1 MAQLINTFVR
11 TVDLDVVDTDLS
23 YKRVYFVYKN
33 DCDAFCHGMT
43 NHKGASNDIHTLL
56 QDLDDGCCTIHFDLA
71 LALAAALRALI
82 SPKARLYSLGNT
94 LTNFKRACAQL
105 SNNSRARWLPVH
117 LWWSSSNLRN

>member
-33 DCDAFCHGMT
+33 DLDSFCHGMT

-71 LALAAALRALI
+71 LALAWGSNSQQLI
-82 SPKARLYSLGNT
+82 KSL
-94 LTNFKRACAQL
+94 LQL
-105 SNNSRARWLPVH
+105 QILIKLVKY
-117 LWWSSSNLRN
+117 

>member
-11 TVDLDVVDTDLS
+11 TVDLDVIDTDLS

-33 DCDAFCHGMT
+33 DLDSFSHGMT

-71 LALAAALRALI
+71 LALAARDD
-82 SPKARLYSLGNT
+82 Y
-94 LTNFKRACAQL
+94 
-105 SNNSRARWLPVH
+105 
-117 LWWSSSNLRN
+117 SSNLHNNDYGDKQVDMLVADININTLFSAVAVSGNTSDTVSG

>member
-1 MAQLINTFVR
+1 MKLLRVQLACE
-11 TVDLDVVDTDLS
+11 L
-23 YKRVYFVYKN
+23 RVLARNVEQLLLILGIPVLLL
-33 DCDAFCHGMT
+33 AFF
-43 NHKGASNDIHTLL
+43 AS
-56 QDLDDGCCTIHFDLA
+56 GLA